1 MNRVHL
7 VLILSIL
14 GVLFAS
20 VDLRAQNVSQD
31 PNSLADGDAKIILPG
46 SFFDMMEPAAAAVD
60 YSPPKP
66 PSYDLPL
73 RKLDL
78 NGLESSGGESSAKK
92 ATQTDSIGRIQNNG
106 GSMGLETDRRLDPN
120 KIGPHNDFV
129 ENQSKNPDSFI
140 GFSIVSPYDSK

>member
-1 MNRVHL
+1 MNRAHL

-14 GVLFAS
+14 GALFAS

-31 PNSLADGDAKIILPG
+31 PNSPAHGDAKIILPG
-46 SFFDMMEPAAAAVD
+46 SFFDMVEPPAVVN
-60 YSPPKP
+60 YSPPTP

-73 RKLDL
+73 RKPDL
-78 NGLESSGGESSAKK
+78 NGLESGGGESSTKK
-92 ATQTDSIGRIQNNG
+92 ATQTESIGRIQNNA

-129 ENQSKNPDSFI
+129 ANQSKKPDSFI